1 MTAPLGAPPSTDEA
15 RDATRRTWLA
25 NERTWLAWVRTGL
38 TATAV
43 ALALGKVVPELVKAQ
58 TRWPYVAI
66 GVGYA
71 VLGVALTLY
80 GFQRRR
86 EVDQAVARGAYIAPH
101 PRAIAAF
108 ALAAFVLGTATVG
121 VIAVA

>member
-1 MTAPLGAPPSTDEA
+1 MPPAAPG
-15 RDATRRTWLA
+15 LA

-43 ALALGKVVPELVKAQ
+43 ALALGKVVPELADAH

-71 VLGVALTLY
+71 VLVVALTLY

-86 EVDQAVARGAYIAPH
+86 EVDRVVASESYVSPH

-108 ALAAFVLGTATVG
+108 ALAAFVLGSATVR

>member
-1 MTAPLGAPPSTDEA
+1 MAVERPPGSAPEA
-15 RDATRRTWLA
+15 AADATQRTWLA

-43 ALALGKVVPELVKAQ
+43 ALALAKVVPQLANAHP
-58 TRWPYVAI
+58 RWPYVAV
-66 GVGYA
+66 GMGYA

-86 EVDQAVARGAYIAPH
+86 EVDEAAAAGRYTAPSQW
-101 PRAIAAF
+101 AMTAF
-108 ALAAFVLGTATVG
+108 ATATLVLGTATVV
-121 VIAVA
+121 VIAVG

>member
-1 MTAPLGAPPSTDEA
+1 MAAPSGRPPSSQEVGD
-15 RDATRRTWLA
+15 DTRRTWLA

-38 TATAV
+38 TCTAV
-43 ALALGKVVPELVKAQ
+43 ALALGRLLPELAKVH

-86 EVDQAVARGAYIAPH
+86 EVDRAVASESYAPPH
-101 PRAIAAF
+101 PSAIAAF
-108 ALAAFVLGTATVG
+108 AAAAFVLGSGTVG
-121 VIAVA
+121 VIAVS